1 VDRVNTIEGFQQDSV
16 AAPRVTATLLGL
28 FAALAMVI
36 SASGIAAV
44 MALSVSQRTS
54 ELGIRMAL
62 GASRQS
68 IIAMVVRQGL
78 TMALIGTVLGIAGS
92 LGLTRLMEKLLFSTS
107 PTIR

>member
-1 VDRVNTIEGFQQDSV
+1 
-16 AAPRVTATLLGL
+16 
-28 FAALAMVI
+28 
-36 SASGIAAV
+36 

-78 TMALIGTVLGIAGS
+78 TMALIGTALGIAGS

-107 PTIR
+107 PTDPVTFVLVSLVFVAVAVVACFIPARQVTSIDPLNALRQE